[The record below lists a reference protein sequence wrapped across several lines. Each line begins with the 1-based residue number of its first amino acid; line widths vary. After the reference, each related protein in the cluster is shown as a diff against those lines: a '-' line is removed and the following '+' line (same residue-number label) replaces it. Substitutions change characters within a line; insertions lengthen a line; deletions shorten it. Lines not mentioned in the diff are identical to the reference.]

1 MSKIAAI
8 FPGQGAQKIG
18 MGKDL
23 KDDFLQVSQM
33 HKKADEILAFKLSEL
48 IFNGPEDELRISSN
62 TQPAIYLNSVSIFSL
77 LKNNYKIDFQFTAGH
92 SLGEYAALY
101 ASGVISFEDGLKL
114 VRKRGEL
121 MSETSKNSE
130 GTMAAIIGLTSD
142 KINDIINE
150 ASMKGIIIAANF
162 NSPEQIVISGEK
174 TAVEYACDLSSEAG
188 AKRAIILNVSNA
200 FHSPLMKEASDE
212 FAGFIDGFSFDNAK
226 IPFFAAGN
234 LELYTNGEEIKAYLK
249 KQIMLP
255 VRWVKA
261 IEHLKMKGVNQYIEI
276 GPGKTLCNLIRKI
289 DKSLETNFI
298 NSTNTFNN
306 FGNKE

>member
-1 MSKIAAI
+1 MDKTVAI
-8 FPGQGAQKIG
+8 FPGQGAQRVG
-18 MGKDL
+18 MGKDF

-33 HKKADEILAFKLSEL
+33 HKKSDEILGFKLSEL
-48 IFNGPEDELRISSN
+48 IFNGPEDELKISSN

-77 LKNNYKIDFQFTAGH
+77 IQSNYNTNFQFTAGH

-121 MSETSKNSE
+121 MSGSSGKSE

-142 KINDIINE
+142 KISDIISKS
-150 ASMKGIIIAANF
+150 SMKGIIITANF

-174 TAVEYACDLSSEAG
+174 IAVEYACKLSSEAG

-200 FHSPLMKEASDE
+200 FHSPLMQKASDE
-212 FAGFIDGFSFDNAK
+212 FAGFIDKFSFNNAR
-226 IPFFAAGN
+226 IPFFAAGD
-234 LELYTNGEEIKAYLK
+234 LGLYTNGEEIKAYLK

-255 VRWVKA
+255 VRWVET
-261 IEHLKMKGVNQYIEI
+261 IEQLRTKGINRFVEI

-306 FGNKE
+306 FDNKE